1 MERMLRSSTART
13 RLEQVTAKYAFPKT
27 SSNSIIRLFEE
38 IVPLEMLDSM
48 STLQTGYLER
58 RTTRAGK
65 ERTFIAGTR
74 IGVQFLYVEHEL
86 MGRSPDE
93 IVAAYPHLTLA
104 QVHAALSYCYD
115 HLDEMRREYQEDLAF
130 VEEHRRKQG
139 PGPLAKK
146 LRSDGDGDSLS
157 S

>member
-1 MERMLRSSTART
+1 
-13 RLEQVTAKYAFPKT
+13 
-27 SSNSIIRLFEE
+27 
-38 IVPLEMLDSM
+38 MLDSM

-65 ERTFIAGTR
+65 ERTFIAETR
-74 IGVQFLYVEHEL
+74 IGVQFVYIEHEL